1 MTPEN
6 LAVDGAFC
14 AQRLFQIMFAGHFKK
29 FVRVDASFH
38 DSIVPHNRHTM
49 QNDP

>member
-1 MTPEN
+1 MQMVE
-6 LAVDGAFC
+6 LVQFREAVQF
-14 AQRLFQIMFAGHFKK
+14 FQIMFAGHFKK